1 MRRRILILVWG
12 LLAAVLPSLAAGD
25 ECKVWPAWESFRGHF
40 INDSGRVIDPSSG
53 QTTSEGQ
60 SYALFFAL
68 AANDRT
74 AFDRILRWT
83 EDNLASGDLT
93 SRLPAWQWGK
103 HDDGTWGVIDD
114 NAAADADL
122 WIAYT
127 LAEAGTLWKVP
138 KYASLGELLAGRILR
153 EETAK
158 LPGLGQ
164 ILLPGPRGFHPET
177 DLWRLNP
184 SYVPLQLVH
193 RMAALYPKSDWRHLV
208 PTSVDLIVRSAPLGF
223 APEWIAYKTD
233 GGFQVD
239 HASQGVGSF
248 NAIRVYLW
256 AGMLADDD
264 PVRPVLLKTF
274 APMSQYVAAQGIP
287 PLQTKTREGTA
298 IGSGPASFS
307 AALLPFLAAAKLSD
321 TLHQQRLRVEVKA
334 PLDRTDNYY
343 DQVLTLFGLG
353 WIEGRYRFARDG
365 ALIPNWTCAA
375 NSSQSR

>member
-1 MRRRILILVWG
+1 
-12 LLAAVLPSLAAGD
+12 
-25 ECKVWPAWESFRGHF
+25 
-40 INDSGRVIDPSSG
+40 
-53 QTTSEGQ
+53 
-60 SYALFFAL
+60 
-68 AANDRT
+68 
-74 AFDRILRWT
+74 
-83 EDNLASGDLT
+83 
-93 SRLPAWQWGK
+93 
-103 HDDGTWGVIDD
+103 
-114 NAAADADL
+114 
-122 WIAYT
+122 
-127 LAEAGTLWKVP
+127 
-138 KYASLGELLAGRILR
+138 
-153 EETAK
+153 
-158 LPGLGQ
+158 
-164 ILLPGPRGFHPET
+164 
-177 DLWRLNP
+177 
-184 SYVPLQLVH
+184 
-193 RMAALYPKSDWRHLV
+193 
-208 PTSVDLIVRSAPLGF
+208 
-223 APEWIAYKTD
+223 
-233 GGFQVD
+233 
-239 HASQGVGSF
+239 VGSF